1 MSRFYKGGGFIY
13 TKNYICGHVIETV
26 ELQSLGGAI
35 GRYRKLDKDTMMDI
49 ETGEMVGINHSKTRN
64 EQMQSLRRSIRNLR
78 MIINANFYGK
88 LNELFITLT
97 YAENMQDI
105 KRLHRD
111 YKVFYQKLKRRYKGY
126 GFEYIS
132 VPEPQ
137 LRGAWHLH
145 VLLKSM
151 SKEYLYIPNDEV
163 AELWGNGFTK
173 TQRLENVDNV
183 GAYVSAYLTDLY
195 DEDTGTSTKG
205 ARLFLYPAGM
215 NLYRCSRGI
224 KRPEI
229 VKGNLG
235 LDDRYKVYEKQFE
248 INQGDE
254 VVNIVTIRQYNMK
267 RTDGQEGKSL

>member
-1 MSRFYKGGGFIY
+1 MK
-13 TKNYICGHVIETV
+13 VI
-26 ELQSLGGAI
+26 GGAI
-35 GRYRKLDKDTMMDI
+35 GRYRKLSKDTMIDI
-49 ETGEMVGINHSKTRN
+49 ETGEIVGINHTKNRR

-78 MIINANFYGK
+78 MIINANFFGE
-88 LNELFITLT
+88 LNELFITMT

-105 KRLHRD
+105 KRLYRD
-111 YKVFYQKLKRRYKGY
+111 YVLFYQKLKRRYKGY
-126 GFEYIS
+126 GFEYVA

-145 VLLKSM
+145 VLLKAM
-151 SKEYLYIPNDEV
+151 NKEYLYIPNDKI
-163 AELWGNGFTK
+163 AELWGHGFTK
-173 TQRLENVDNV
+173 TKRLENVDNV

-205 ARLFLYPAGM
+205 ARLYFYPAGM

-248 INQGDE
+248 ITQGGA
-254 VVNIVTIRQYNMK
+254 VVNKVTIKQYNLK
-267 RTDGQEGKSL
+267 RINMAVTQGRDGKNFF